1 MYQPSQHHI
10 VLDQRRASADDTH
23 LQRLTRAVVLLEQS
37 RSPDDVAEV
46 VRLLREWLG
55 ASDHGEL
62 KRAFADWLWRR
73 LERSRDEPAAPPAEL
88 RLEDVAM
95 TLEERVISWREAA
108 VQQGVEQG
116 LRQGRE
122 GLQQALERERVLLR
136 RLAEA
141 RFDANTAER
150 LFAMLQ
156 RENDPHRL
164 AAISD
169 AIMRCETGEDLLRQA
184 RRPTLNAHGTAR
196 LNDVSD
202 H

>member
-1 MYQPSQHHI
+1 M
-10 VLDQRRASADDTH
+10 RRRTIRQ
-23 LQRLTRAVVLLEQS
+23 LQRFTRA
-37 RSPDDVAEV
+37 V

-62 KRAFADWLWRR
+62 KRAFADWLWVLWRR

-108 VQQGVEQG
+108 VQQGVEQGLEQG

-164 AAISD
+164 ATISD